1 MLVALQNPIVFVAD
15 FIAPLVI
22 ALICCLRWGPNR
34 GTLYAL
40 VPALVVV
47 LGLFM
52 VQVNPEGNPSGASR
66 FDFAFSYMMFD
77 GIYWVAAFLVGCAI
91 GSVLWKRRGGAR

>member
-1 MLVALQNPIVFVAD
+1 
-15 FIAPLVI
+15 
-22 ALICCLRWGPNR
+22 
-34 GTLYAL
+34 
-40 VPALVVV
+40 
-47 LGLFM
+47 M